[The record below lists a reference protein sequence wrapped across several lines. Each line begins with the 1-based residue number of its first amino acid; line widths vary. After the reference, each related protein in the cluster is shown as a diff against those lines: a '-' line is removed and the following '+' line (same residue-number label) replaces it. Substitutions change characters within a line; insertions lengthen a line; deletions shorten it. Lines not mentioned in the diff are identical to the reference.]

1 MHEFVI
7 LIVGLVAVAGMQ
19 KGLSFAYTQF
29 GLENLT
35 PVSKVACEIFSWA
48 LLVRFVYNQFAT
60 ELMAFLDS
68 VL

>member
-7 LIVGLVAVAGMQ
+7 LIVGLVAVAAMQ
-19 KGLSFAYTQF
+19 KGLSVVYARFELKN
-29 GLENLT
+29 LE

-48 LLVRFVYNQFAT
+48 LLVRFVYNQFAA